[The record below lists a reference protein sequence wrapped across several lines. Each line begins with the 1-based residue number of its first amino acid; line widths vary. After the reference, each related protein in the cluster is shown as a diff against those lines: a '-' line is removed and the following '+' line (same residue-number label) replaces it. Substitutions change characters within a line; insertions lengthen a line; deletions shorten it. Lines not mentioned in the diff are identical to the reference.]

1 MLAFALLRSTRI
13 NIVEQ
18 SLTDTLERLSELG
31 SSARVRELRMKAQ
44 GFERAV
50 KAWSLTPPSE
60 QQRQAM
66 MKLVLEL
73 NLEVIEVGK
82 AQA

>member
-1 MLAFALLRSTRI
+1 MLAFAVRSTRI

-18 SLTDTLERLSELG
+18 SLADTLERLSELG
-31 SSARVRELRMKAQ
+31 ASARVRELRMKAQ
-44 GFERAV
+44 GFDRAV
-50 KAWSLTPPSE
+50 KAWSLTPPTE

-73 NLEVIEVGK
+73 NVEVIQVSKE
-82 AQA
+82 QS